1 MRSSSVIGQD
11 ESYITALERAT
22 SEESSSSLSIFLSST
37 SEANIAAVLLGG
49 MLNVEGSFWRNDTGR
64 KELLQIGTD
73 LINGVEHSVH
83 ALTALNKDI
92 VLDSKIRP
100 VDTTAGG
107 ASLMDI
113 FSVSTSVVSSI
124 HSIEQNRNQGK
135 RNVTKSLEYTRNQV
149 HAYPDDGI
157 AWLEYGKQ
165 LMFETARLKKNGE
178 VKADAYLRAMDSGR
192 IALSKSSSLLHDC
205 LTDAK
210 LILAKRH
217 ASDADVNK
225 EIFGVE
231 DVSSMATLK
240 AVVPDTVNAEIYA
253 ESVALHAVCVCTL
266 QVLRNADPEE
276 PSSCKSNKF
285 SLAEMQKALL
295 VDPENAIARKG
306 LGLTFG

>member
-1 MRSSSVIGQD
+1 MRSSSVIGQ
-11 ESYITALERAT
+11 EKSYITALERAT
-22 SEESSSSLSIFLSST
+22 SEESTSSLSIFLSST

-64 KELLQIGTD
+64 KQLLQKGSD
-73 LINGVEHSVH
+73 LINSVKSSVH
-83 ALTALNKDI
+83 AWTALKNDT
-92 VLDSKIRP
+92 VLENKIRP

-107 ASLMDI
+107 ASLIDL
-113 FSVSTSVVSSI
+113 FNASTTAVNSI
-124 HSIEQNRNQGK
+124 YSIEQNRNRDK
-135 RNVTKSLEYTRNQV
+135 RNMTKSLEYTRNQV

-165 LMFETARLKKNGE
+165 LVFETARLKKNDE
-178 VKADAYLRAMDSGR
+178 DKSDVYLRTLDSAR
-192 IALSKSSSLLHDC
+192 IALFKSSSLLHDC

-225 EIFGVE
+225 EIFGDE
-231 DVSSMATLK
+231 NVSSMATLK
-240 AVVPDTVNAEIYA
+240 AVVPDVVNAEIYA
-253 ESVALHAVCVCTL
+253 ESIALHAVCVCTL
-266 QVLRNADPEE
+266 RLLQNVDPEE
-276 PSSCKSNKF
+276 PSACKSRKF

-306 LGLTFG
+306 LGLKHG